1 MKGAFIALVIAAAI
15 LSPAGR
21 VSAAQRGALRE
32 AVRAHGDINRF
43 TISCP
48 PVTGLR
54 EVVKF
59 TSLTVEGSITVVES
73 ALHEDDRDGM
83 PGAIGPSPFVVD
95 DPLSRAGATATR
107 VRLRVSNQGRVIVDG
122 GSITE
127 RSGFPALRVGQHV
140 IVSAYFNRDVGQW
153 VPFGV
158 FEVREGRVIH
168 LDKRLQTL
176 DYDSVGEFAT
186 ALANP
191 PPTSAR

>member
-1 MKGAFIALVIAAAI
+1 
-15 LSPAGR
+15 
-21 VSAAQRGALRE
+21 LRE

-168 LDKRLQTL
+168 LDRRHWPIRRPHP
-176 DYDSVGEFAT
+176 
-186 ALANP
+186 LAEYRRGVHIRRSPANCLVDVPAP
-191 PPTSAR
+191 PLRRAHDMELVASLSIEV